1 MLFRSVSQSRYVFII
16 TANSGYNGYDRD
28 IFLFNGNVVYYL
40 WNNTANTLQTSG
52 VNYSDGNWHHVAV
65 STGTGGTFLYV
76 DGNLMQSNSA
86 LTATTFT
93 SSTQIT
99 VGRSAAA
106 NAYTGTTFA
115 SAEIDELRIWNLVRS
130 QGEINRSRFCSF
142 NSVQSGLMA
151 NYNFNQGVNSR
162 SNSSTNIAF
171 TSPLNT
177 TYNGSVF

>member
-115 SAEIDELRIWNLVRS
+115 SVKRCMKS
-130 QGEINRSRFCSF
+130 P
-142 NSVQSGLMA
+142 SG
-151 NYNFNQGVNSR
+151 S
-162 SNSSTNIAF
+162 
-171 TSPLNT
+171 TSPT
-177 TYNGSVF
+177 KKGFASAIWCSSPQMNGAMNKLPEESLKCFLRKLQAPPATAIA